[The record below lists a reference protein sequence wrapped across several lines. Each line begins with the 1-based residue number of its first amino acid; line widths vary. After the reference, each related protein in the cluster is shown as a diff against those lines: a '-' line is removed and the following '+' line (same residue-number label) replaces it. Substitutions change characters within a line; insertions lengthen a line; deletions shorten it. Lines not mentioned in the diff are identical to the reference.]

1 MMKILLVDGYNII
14 GDWAELKRLRDKD
27 MAAARDILIE
37 RMAEYQAY
45 TGTRVIIVFD
55 AHEAPGKES
64 KSKKYKVEVIYTKEN
79 ETADERIE
87 RLIKKLKNVRTQVY
101 VATSDYTEQRTI
113 FAQGAL
119 RISARELKV
128 EIQDMEK
135 EIEVRL
141 KEQEKRQP
149 QSKIILDQEIL
160 ERFEKMRR
168 GEN

>member
-1 MMKILLVDGYNII
+1 MNILLVDGYNII
-14 GDWAELKRLRDKD
+14 GDWEELQRLRDKD
-27 MAAARDILIE
+27 MAAARDLLIE
-37 RMAEYQAY
+37 RMADYQAF
-45 TGTRVIIVFD
+45 TDTKVIIVFD

-64 KSKKYKVEVIYTKEN
+64 KLKKFKVEVIYTKEN

-87 RLIKKLKNVRTQVY
+87 RLIKKLKNVKTQVY

-119 RISARELKV
+119 RLSARELKV
-128 EIQDMEK
+128 ELQDMEN
-135 EIEVRL
+135 EITLRL
-141 KEQEKRQP
+141 KEQEKKQP

>member
-1 MMKILLVDGYNII
+1 MDILLVDGYNII
-14 GDWAELKRLRDKD
+14 GDWEELQRLRDGD
-27 MAAARDILIE
+27 MAAARDLLIE
-37 RMAEYQAY
+37 RMAEYQAF
-45 TGTRVIIVFD
+45 TGMKVIIVFD

-64 KSKKYKVEVIYTKEN
+64 KLKQFKIEVIYTKEN

-87 RLIKKLKNVRTQVY
+87 RLIKKLKNVKTQVY
-101 VATSDYTEQRTI
+101 VATNDYTEQRTI

-128 EIQDMEK
+128 DIRDMEE
-135 EIEVRL
+135 EIDERL
-141 KEQEKRQP
+141 KEQEKKQP
-149 QSKIILDQEIL
+149 QTKIILDQDIL